1 MNSWFN
7 PTVIFK
13 YTPTSKTAVAIR
25 AEYYDDKNGVIIA
38 KNLFGKKLTD
48 KLAEIMN

>member
-1 MNSWFN
+1 MITQVGTRFG
-7 PTVIFK
+7 IK
-13 YTPTSKTAVAIR
+13 AIPSNMLL
-25 AEYYDDKNGVIIA
+25 DKNGVIIA